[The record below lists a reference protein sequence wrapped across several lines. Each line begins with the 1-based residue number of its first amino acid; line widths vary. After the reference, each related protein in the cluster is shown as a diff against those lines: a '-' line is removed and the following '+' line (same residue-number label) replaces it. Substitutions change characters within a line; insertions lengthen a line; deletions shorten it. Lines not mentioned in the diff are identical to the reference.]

1 MSRAIDAPEFAALR
15 RAIEKLRKRRERKA
29 AKRKMLFAALLIG
42 GAALVL
48 QVKRW
53 RRER

>member
-1 MSRAIDAPEFAALR
+1 MSRAIDAPEFAAFR
-15 RAIEKLRKRRERKA
+15 RATEKLRKRRERKA
-29 AKRKMLFAALLIG
+29 AQRKMLIAALLIG